1 MKVAVIQSNYIPWKG
16 YFDIMHDVDT
26 FIFYDH
32 VQFTKN
38 DWRNRNKVKTAQGS
52 VWLTIP
58 TGTNLNRLI
67 CEVRLEEPRWQSKH
81 YKTICQ
87 NYGKAPYFPKYQ
99 AFLEHVYLERK
110 WETLSELNHYMI
122 MTIAR
127 NFLGITTKFRDSR
140 EFPLEGARHDRL
152 MDLLKKAGADCYYS
166 GPSAKAYIEPSVF
179 HDASIKLVY
188 KDYSNYPEYRQP
200 FPPFDHYVSVLDLLF
215 NTGPDAPWY
224 IWGWREEI
232 PESRSP

>member
-87 NYGKAPYFPKYQ
+87 NYGR
-99 AFLEHVYLERK
+99 LG
-110 WETLSELNHYMI
+110 WISLSHI
-122 MTIAR
+122 SAWA
-127 NFLGITTKFRDSR
+127 K
-140 EFPLEGARHDRL
+140 P
-152 MDLLKKAGADCYYS
+152 
-166 GPSAKAYIEPSVF
+166 AKARWICTAGPCQP
-179 HDASIKLVY
+179 Y
-188 KDYSNYPEYRQP
+188 KICSTARRT
-200 FPPFDHYVSVLDLLF
+200 VTWSSRMALS
-215 NTGPDAPWY
+215 
-224 IWGWREEI
+224 WRG
-232 PESRSP
+232 